1 MSLALF
7 FGVLVLL
14 LVLTVPICVSF
25 AFVTLLPSIVD
36 ASFPYTADAAVRSM
50 VSGLNNFPL
59 LAIPLFIIA
68 GVIMAKGQISERL
81 FNVFSYFVGNRT
93 AGLPCAVTITC
104 LFYGAISGSGP
115 ATTAA
120 VGSMCIPLL
129 TSVGYDLTF
138 ATALVAVSGS
148 LGIII
153 PPSIPYIMYCNA
165 SGASISELFL
175 AGFLPGVLIALCL
188 MVYSYIYCKIHG
200 EDKDKLNAK
209 CMELRAK
216 GLGTV
221 LKEGF
226 WALMSPV
233 IILGGI
239 YGGICSP
246 TEAATISIFYSLIV
260 SLFIYR
266 TIKIRDL
273 PKIMLEGIHS
283 YAPILIILSAAV
295 AFARVITLM
304 NVATIVSEAVLS
316 AISSKVVILL
326 LINVLLLFVGMIM
339 DTGPAILVFTPV
351 LLPVAEAPLAI
362 IQGPAGTAK
371 TFYALAAGLEQ
382 VLEAEERPYRK
393 ILVCRPNAQFDADIG
408 FLPGSEQEKISPLMR
423 PIVDN
428 LEILLDL
435 EGKKK
440 ERRSEEELRG
450 RIDYLFD
457 TGVIQGDLLGPVGTD
472 IIAGGGR
479 GALLAGGPVR
489 GGQLDRAGGRVE
501 GHVHTHGLADGPDG
515 DIGGAVVEEHG
526 DLLSGGIP
534 RGESG
539 AVEGDADAVL
549 HLDAALG
556 GGGGRD
562 AQCCDQD
569 RQDQTGAEALPETVL
584 LHCSFSF
591 SCSAFGG
598 SLPPLLHH

>member
-226 WALMSPV
+226 WALMSPRHHSGRH
-233 IILGGI
+233 LRRHLLPHRGG
-239 YGGICSP
+239 YH
-246 TEAATISIFYSLIV
+246 L
-260 SLFIYR
+260 
-266 TIKIRDL
+266 
-273 PKIMLEGIHS
+273 H
-283 YAPILIILSAAV
+283 
-295 AFARVITLM
+295 
-304 NVATIVSEAVLS
+304 
-316 AISSKVVILL
+316 LL
-326 LINVLLLFVGMIM
+326 LS
-339 DTGPAILVFTPV
+339 DRQLVY
-351 LLPVAEAPLAI
+351 LSHH
-362 IQGPAGTAK
+362 Q
-371 TFYALAAGLEQ
+371 
-382 VLEAEERPYRK
+382 
-393 ILVCRPNAQFDADIG
+393 D
-408 FLPGSEQEKISPLMR
+408 PGS
-423 PIVDN
+423 
-428 LEILLDL
+428 
-435 EGKKK
+435 
-440 ERRSEEELRG
+440 SENHAGRHSFLCPYPHHSIRG
-450 RIDYLFD
+450 R
-457 TGVIQGDLLGPVGTD
+457 
-472 IIAGGGR
+472 
-479 GALLAGGPVR
+479 
-489 GGQLDRAGGRVE
+489 
-501 GHVHTHGLADGPDG
+501 GLCPCNHAD
-515 DIGGAVVEEHG
+515 ECSH
-526 DLLSGGIP
+526 
-534 RGESG
+534 
-539 AVEGDADAVL
+539 
-549 HLDAALG
+549 H
-556 GGGGRD
+556 
-562 AQCCDQD
+562 
-569 RQDQTGAEALPETVL
+569 RQ
-584 LHCSFSF
+584 
-591 SCSAFGG
+591 
-598 SLPPLLHH
+598 

>member
-165 SGASISELFL
+165 SGASISELFQ

-239 YGGICSP
+239 YSGIFTA
-246 TEAATISIFYSLIV
+246 TEAAVVASVYGIVIGLFVHRELKLEKLWAIFRDNAAFIAGTMFVMAPSKATGQVFAYLNITKIIANFMFSISTNPYIVLCMIFVIMFIV
-260 SLFIYR
+260 GMFVQ
-266 TIKIRDL
+266 TT
-273 PKIMLEGIHS
+273 P
-283 YAPILIILSAAV
+283 
-295 AFARVITLM
+295 
-304 NVATIVSEAVLS
+304 
-316 AISSKVVILL
+316 AIVILAPTL
-326 LINVLLLFVGMIM
+326 LAVVSQVGIDPIHFGIIMTLALAIAFVTPPVALNLFVGSSM
-339 DTGPAILVFTPV
+339 TGLSIDKIVRAFMPFLIGLIVAFFIVSFVPAISLGV
-351 LLPVAEAPLAI
+351 LGDWSL
-362 IQGPAGTAK
+362 
-371 TFYALAAGLEQ
+371 TFG
-382 VLEAEERPYRK
+382 
-393 ILVCRPNAQFDADIG
+393 
-408 FLPGSEQEKISPLMR
+408 
-423 PIVDN
+423 
-428 LEILLDL
+428 
-435 EGKKK
+435 
-440 ERRSEEELRG
+440 
-450 RIDYLFD
+450 
-457 TGVIQGDLLGPVGTD
+457 
-472 IIAGGGR
+472 
-479 GALLAGGPVR
+479 
-489 GGQLDRAGGRVE
+489 
-501 GHVHTHGLADGPDG
+501 
-515 DIGGAVVEEHG
+515 
-526 DLLSGGIP
+526 
-534 RGESG
+534 
-539 AVEGDADAVL
+539 
-549 HLDAALG
+549 
-556 GGGGRD
+556 
-562 AQCCDQD
+562 
-569 RQDQTGAEALPETVL
+569 
-584 LHCSFSF
+584 
-591 SCSAFGG
+591 
-598 SLPPLLHH
+598 

>member
-93 AGLPCAVTITC
+93 AGRPCAVTITC

-246 TEAATISIFYSLIV
+246 Q
-260 SLFIYR
+260 R
-266 TIKIRDL
+266 RL
-273 PKIMLEGIHS
+273 PS
-283 YAPILIILSAAV
+283 PSS
-295 AFARVITLM
+295 TL
-304 NVATIVSEAVLS
+304 
-316 AISSKVVILL
+316 
-326 LINVLLLFVGMIM
+326 
-339 DTGPAILVFTPV
+339 
-351 LLPVAEAPLAI
+351 
-362 IQGPAGTAK
+362 
-371 TFYALAAGLEQ
+371 
-382 VLEAEERPYRK
+382 
-393 ILVCRPNAQFDADIG
+393 
-408 FLPGSEQEKISPLMR
+408 
-423 PIVDN
+423 
-428 LEILLDL
+428 
-435 EGKKK
+435 
-440 ERRSEEELRG
+440 
-450 RIDYLFD
+450 
-457 TGVIQGDLLGPVGTD
+457 
-472 IIAGGGR
+472 
-479 GALLAGGPVR
+479 
-489 GGQLDRAGGRVE
+489 
-501 GHVHTHGLADGPDG
+501 
-515 DIGGAVVEEHG
+515 
-526 DLLSGGIP
+526 
-534 RGESG
+534 
-539 AVEGDADAVL
+539 
-549 HLDAALG
+549 
-556 GGGGRD
+556 
-562 AQCCDQD
+562 
-569 RQDQTGAEALPETVL
+569 
-584 LHCSFSF
+584 
-591 SCSAFGG
+591 
-598 SLPPLLHH
+598 

>member
-273 PKIMLEGIHS
+273 PKSCWKAFIPM
-283 YAPILIILSAAV
+283 PLS
-295 AFARVITLM
+295 
-304 NVATIVSEAVLS
+304 
-316 AISSKVVILL
+316 SS
-326 LINVLLLFVGMIM
+326 FY
-339 DTGPAILVFTPV
+339 PRPWP
-351 LLPVAEAPLAI
+351 LPV
-362 IQGPAGTAK
+362 
-371 TFYALAAGLEQ
+371 
-382 VLEAEERPYRK
+382 
-393 ILVCRPNAQFDADIG
+393 
-408 FLPGSEQEKISPLMR
+408 
-423 PIVDN
+423 
-428 LEILLDL
+428 
-435 EGKKK
+435 
-440 ERRSEEELRG
+440 
-450 RIDYLFD
+450 
-457 TGVIQGDLLGPVGTD
+457 
-472 IIAGGGR
+472 
-479 GALLAGGPVR
+479 
-489 GGQLDRAGGRVE
+489 
-501 GHVHTHGLADGPDG
+501 
-515 DIGGAVVEEHG
+515 
-526 DLLSGGIP
+526 
-534 RGESG
+534 
-539 AVEGDADAVL
+539 
-549 HLDAALG
+549 
-556 GGGGRD
+556 
-562 AQCCDQD
+562 
-569 RQDQTGAEALPETVL
+569 
-584 LHCSFSF
+584 
-591 SCSAFGG
+591 
-598 SLPPLLHH
+598 